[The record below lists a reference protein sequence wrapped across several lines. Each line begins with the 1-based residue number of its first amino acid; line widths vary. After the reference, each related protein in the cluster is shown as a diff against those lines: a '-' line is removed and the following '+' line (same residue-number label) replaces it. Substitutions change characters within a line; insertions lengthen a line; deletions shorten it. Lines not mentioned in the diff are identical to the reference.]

1 MRNLSLSKNTKSF
14 HFHAILLYNAAVFFE
29 TIFSNFAWHNLRAA
43 LHTIKNERSSSMSK
57 EEKRRK
63 FSEESSDPFYDVMKT
78 ASTTECTGLVPSGI
92 LDESESEAYGELY
105 SIHPP
110 KAPEDGEEHFIH

>member
-1 MRNLSLSKNTKSF
+1 MQNLSLSKMQN
-14 HFHAILLYNAAVFFE
+14 HAIFVFYLLYNAAVFFE
-29 TIFSNFAWHNLRAA
+29 TIFSNFAWHKMRTA

-63 FSEESSDPFYDVMKT
+63 FSEESSDPFYDIMKT

-105 SIHPP
+105 AIHPP
-110 KAPEDGEEHFIH
+110 KAPEDGEEHFIR

>member
-1 MRNLSLSKNTKSF
+1 MLYYYITRKRFLKQFSQ
-14 HFHAILLYNAAVFFE
+14 ILLG
-29 TIFSNFAWHNLRAA
+29 IKSMLRSI
-43 LHTIKNERSSSMSK
+43 LSKNERSSRMPK

-105 SIHPP
+105 AIHPP
-110 KAPEDGEEHFIH
+110 KAPEDGEENFIR

>member
-1 MRNLSLSKNTKSF
+1 MP
-14 HFHAILLYNAAVFFE
+14 
-29 TIFSNFAWHNLRAA
+29 
-43 LHTIKNERSSSMSK
+43 K

-105 SIHPP
+105 AIHPP
-110 KAPEDGEEHFIH
+110 KAPEDGEENFIH